1 MRITDLTWVRR
12 ASLSAPAC
20 VNWNPLEDSCLFEAA
35 QSERSGPAVTPD
47 ALSEYCP
54 AGGQTF
60 PPRMVEGA
68 AASGRSNVEEHSF
81 ALSLQVDIEHVDDTP
96 VALLTTCDQRVAPHR
111 LLDDV
116 Q

>member
-1 MRITDLTWVRR
+1 MRITDSTWLRR

-60 PPRMVEGA
+60 PPRMVEKG
-68 AASGRSNVEEHSF
+68 GGFGPIKCRRTQF
-81 ALSLQVDIEHVDDTP
+81 R
-96 VALLTTCDQRVAPHR
+96 ALLAGGYRTRRRYSRRAPH
-111 LLDDV
+111 DV
-116 Q
+116 